1 MKERY
6 SRQMLFAPIGEAGQ
20 LKLKEKHVLIIGAGA
35 LGTGNAEILARA
47 GIGRLTIFDRDY
59 VEYSNLQRQ
68 LLYSERDAAER
79 MPKAIAQKRRLSE
92 INSETMVDA
101 HVTDV
106 TPFELEGAAAK
117 VDLIIDATD
126 NFETRF
132 IINDVS
138 QKYKVP
144 WIYGACVGSYG
155 ISYMIIPGETPC
167 LRCLLSDI
175 PLGGATCDTA
185 GIIAPTVHMVVAC
198 QTAEALKWLVG
209 DRQALSRRLVS
220 FDVWRNQHTA
230 VRVDDMRRLDCPSC
244 GERASHP
251 YLSRDN
257 LARTAVLCGRD
268 TVQIRPSPGR
278 GMDLEE
284 LRERLQASGVH
295 GHVES
300 NPYLVVYTMGKFRM
314 VFFPDGRVLVHGTQ
328 DPVEAK
334 SLYHRLMG

>member
-1 MKERY
+1 MMERY

-20 LKLKEKHVLIIGAGA
+20 LRLKDKHVLIIGAGA

-59 VEYSNLQRQ
+59 VEFSNLQRQ
-68 LLYSERDAAER
+68 LLYTERDAAER
-79 MPKAIAQKRRLSE
+79 MPKAIALKKRLSE
-92 INSETMVDA
+92 INSETVVDA

-106 TPFELEGAAAK
+106 TPFELKGLADK
-117 VDLIIDATD
+117 VDLMIDATD

-132 IINDVS
+132 MINDVS

-167 LRCLLSDI
+167 LHCLLSDM
-175 PLGGATCDTA
+175 PMGGATCDTA
-185 GIIAPTVHMVVAC
+185 GIIAPTVHRVVAC

-209 DRQALSRRLVS
+209 DQQALSRRMVS
-220 FDVWRNQHTA
+220 FDVWKNQHTE
-230 VRVDDMRRLDCPSC
+230 VHVDDMRRKDCPSC
-244 GERASHP
+244 GEQPSYP

-268 TVQIRPSPGR
+268 TVQIRPSPVR
-278 GMDLEE
+278 GMNLVE
-284 LRERLQASGVH
+284 LRERLQASG

-300 NPYLVVYTMGKFRM
+300 NPYLVVYTMGKYRM

-328 DPVEAK
+328 DPVKAK